1 MEKSAEIPQLPP
13 CLRGSYSTGIMFQ
26 STFRHLPLPTRE
38 LPVFRLGKLRSFVN
52 VALFDH
58 ATARHEDG
66 WLGLSAKNGE
76 YPNPLQ
82 VGLLC

>member
-1 MEKSAEIPQLPP
+1 MKKV
-13 CLRGSYSTGIMFQ
+13 RKFRSY
-26 STFRHLPLPTRE
+26 PLPARGY
-38 LPVFRLGKLRSFVN
+38 PCFRLGNFPSFVN
-52 VALFDH
+52 VGLFDH